1 MPLDDVT
8 NVPASSSRSRS
19 PGIFLRLPQ
28 EYVSTKKTYLG
39 TLPLANKRRA
49 QGEKNVDLWTKGC
62 LYPKDPSL
70 NVHPPF
76 TSIPSL
82 LQYVGNGEQG
92 LLSYCKRLNR
102 HEIAQSKI
110 YLCHWQLLNGSFH
123 NLQDEMQT
131 ATSALEEAKSTIATK
146 ENVIEKLDDTFSHM
160 KSTVMGGTSSK
171 KRVVARMRQL
181 KLLFTMKSL
190 QQSKDSLQGVETLLN
205 EIGCHRSRVNIVTET
220 CREKTYEVA
229 QKISMNGAKAAK
241 DGWSESKITHYMYP
255 FYQGDSGE
263 FFAKIAINIQVIL
276 PCFSWSEMESSVTGK
291 EEYYICKL
299 DGTNFVIWKERM
311 MDVLTNK
318 GLLEPL
324 FERQEGD
331 GHTDAQW
338 TMMDAKAKA
347 TIRLHLAESVFFTIM
362 DHKTT
367 KELWDSLCAT
377 WESKS
382 ASNKVFL
389 MKKLFKLQ
397 MKEDG
402 SITAHLNEFNSL
414 FSQLT
419 SKGLNL
425 DDEMKTIF
433 LLCSLPSSW
442 DTFCMAI
449 SNSAPGGQLVF
460 RDVTSSMLTKE
471 SKR

>member
-1 MPLDDVT
+1 MAL
-8 NVPASSSRSRS
+8 
-19 PGIFLRLPQ
+19 GFG
-28 EYVSTKKTYLG
+28 G
-39 TLPLANKRRA
+39 TLPS
-49 QGEKNVDLWTKGC
+49 LWGRIC
-62 LYPKDPSL
+62 AS
-70 NVHPPF
+70 
-76 TSIPSL
+76 
-82 LQYVGNGEQG
+82 G
-92 LLSYCKRLNR
+92 L
-102 HEIAQSKI
+102 
-110 YLCHWQLLNGSFH
+110 
-123 NLQDEMQT
+123 
-131 ATSALEEAKSTIATK
+131 
-146 ENVIEKLDDTFSHM
+146 
-160 KSTVMGGTSSK
+160 
-171 KRVVARMRQL
+171 
-181 KLLFTMKSL
+181 
-190 QQSKDSLQGVETLLN
+190 VE
-205 EIGCHRSRVNIVTET
+205 
-220 CREKTYEVA
+220 
-229 QKISMNGAKAAK
+229 
-241 DGWSESKITHYMYP
+241 YP
-255 FYQGDSGE
+255 FHKGDSGKV
-263 FFAKIAINIQVIL
+263 FAKIAINTQVIL
-276 PCFSWSEMESSVTGK
+276 PCFSWSEMESSVTEK

-299 DGTNFVIWKERM
+299 DGTNFVIWKEGM

-331 GHTDAQW
+331 GHTNAQW

-347 TIRLHLAESVFFTIM
+347 TIRSHLAESVFFTIM

-449 SNSAPGGQLVF
+449 NNSAPGGQLVF
-460 RDVTSSMLTKE
+460 GDVTSSMLTEEIRRQSFVDTSKHGDVNVTICGGGDRRGHAKE
-471 SKR
+471 PGKGGGNQKQGRSKSRDHLKNVECHYCHKKGHLQRDCFGYKRDQRKNNKKSDKGSGSGAKEKAKIEEINVVQSSLDVDVIDMGFPNFSKMMQVMQGSLLEVKAIKTKEQMEEALNIALDAVYNERSMFDGEYDPKGYLECYEQEMKRQRVPDVHMIVELEQLVCDDIKDQI